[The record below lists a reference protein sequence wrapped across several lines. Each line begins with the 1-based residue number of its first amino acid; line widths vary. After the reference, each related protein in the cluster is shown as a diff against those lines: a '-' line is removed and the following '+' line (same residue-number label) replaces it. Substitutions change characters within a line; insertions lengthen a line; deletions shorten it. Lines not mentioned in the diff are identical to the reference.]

1 MPDFSPTLTDFFN
14 YNEPNEDIER
24 SIRNDLADIIVS
36 EFFEKDFA
44 RFRGAGIELLEN
56 ISDDPLAKI
65 LAVSRIAEAIA
76 LYNTTVSA
84 SRQVVTSQQYISIL
98 SRSDLNVREARD
110 IPPATWYVRVR
121 YALLANLQ
129 AGQNVFS
136 DLLIPTQE
144 TL

>member
-14 YNEPNEDIER
+14 QGESNEDIER
-24 SIRNDLADIIVS
+24 AVRNDLADAIVS

-65 LAVSRIAEAIA
+65 LAISRIAEAIA
-76 LYNTTVSA
+76 LYNSVVPET
-84 SRQVVTSQQYISIL
+84 RQVVTSQQYITIT
-98 SRSDLNVREARD
+98 SRGDLNQTEAAG

-121 YALLANLQ
+121 YARLANLQ
-129 AGQNVFS
+129 AGQNAFS
-136 DLLIPTQE
+136 DLLIPAQE